1 MNTFLIRSFKKA
13 FLLLFSIFLYSSS
26 FAQLPKSVTKQSEAA
41 IKAAADAQKKL
52 LEDAEKI
59 KKSLAYKVIDFF
71 KFKSNV
77 RKNQQKRTLELIDS
91 LGILDSINVSADNIK
106 FLIDAL
112 SKVENQHY
120 DTLLNLINGLK
131 IKPDGSV
138 VTDAPDNA
146 INSSNKP
153 VTDSEIDEL
162 TNKMLPLVAKEGS
175 QPVNAKA
182 KNEKIAELKK
192 VLQQLGTI
200 RETKD
205 TANGLIKRFTLVTSN
220 KVKVLGFLNYN
231 SQPEQEYNYDN
242 YDNII
247 YNGLF
252 VDGRT
257 GNFKNLN
264 GWDNS
269 QTLASLT
276 QIGFTPIVNVIF
288 SNKDEFST
296 ILLNKS
302 NQDLFFKNTL
312 YVMNL
317 HQSNGVCLQIDQP
330 DPMLKNELSEFIKA
344 FSAKIKSVNKEYE
357 VYLILPNAKINAPF
371 DLANF
376 DNFIDFYIINF
387 YNPTDFKIPGPIASI
402 KGKDLSSIESTVSYY
417 SNMNIEPSKLILGL
431 GYQGTRWSYSA
442 SSRSFKFSQ
451 QLTYSEIRRN
461 YLWPVIYDEENGTAT
476 MDSVNKKGSLER
488 RIYFEDENS
497 LAKKYDFVLENGL
510 GGVALYS
517 VGFDEGYG
525 ELNDM
530 MFYKFG
536 KIDTI
541 PISDSAISKFD
552 LGKISF
558 FKKMALK
565 YKLYAYI
572 LDHPCEI
579 CFENIDDKKLK
590 SSLDLAIQIL
600 GYDTLARKKQTTT
613 FVVANDSLNTNI
625 TYLAILI
632 LIICLLLTYLLFL
645 RIKNKENTKANKH
658 QKILPL
664 FILIFWY
671 CFLIVMFLALFTNDT
686 IPWFGQSSQNQED
699 IANAKDST
707 KTKSNKKNTSLAAVY
722 QKVSTQ
728 KRKSQSNFNKI
739 KNLPRTA
746 QRIMTRR
753 LLYGSTKSSPIEEE
767 NNNSALSTADSLDIK
782 ASLLCVKSSDNS
794 CINMPFKTLLIIISL
809 GVLVGIVLGFLII
822 KNLLNKVDVP

>member
-1 MNTFLIRSFKKA
+1 MNSFLRKFLKITFLLFVCLSIYTSSKA
-13 FLLLFSIFLYSSS
+13 
-26 FAQLPKSVTKQSEAA
+26 QVPKVDTKQSAAA

-52 LEDAEKI
+52 IADAEKI
-59 KKSLAYKVIDFF
+59 KKSLVFKIADFF

-77 RKNQQKRTLELIDS
+77 RNNQKKRTLELIES
-91 LGILDSINVSADNIK
+91 LGIQDSINVSAENIK
-106 FLIDAL
+106 FLIEAL
-112 SKVENQHY
+112 SKVENQHF
-120 DTLLNLINGLK
+120 DTLLSLINGLK
-131 IKPDGSV
+131 IKPEGAV
-138 VTDAPDNA
+138 VTDSPDNPV
-146 INSSNKP
+146 NSSNKP

-162 TNKMLPLVAKEGS
+162 TNKMLPLVAKEGAK
-175 QPVNAKA
+175 PVDVKG
-182 KNEKIAELKK
+182 KNEKVAELKK

-200 RETKD
+200 IESKD
-205 TANGLIKRFTLVTSN
+205 SAKGIIKRFTLITSN

-231 SQPEQEYNYDN
+231 SQPDQNYNYDN
-242 YDNII
+242 FDNII

-252 VDGRT
+252 VDGKT

-269 QTLASLT
+269 TTLSSLT
-276 QIGFTPIVNVIF
+276 QTGFNPIVNVIF
-288 SNKDEFST
+288 SNKEDFSA

-317 HQSNGVCLQIDQP
+317 HNTNGVCLQIDQP

-344 FSAKIKSVNKEYE
+344 FSTKIKTAKKEYQI
-357 VYLILPNAKINAPF
+357 YLMLPNAKINAPF

-376 DNFIDFYIINF
+376 NEFIDFYILNF
-387 YNPTDFKIPGPIASI
+387 YNPTELKIPGSIASI

-417 SNMNIEPSKLILGL
+417 SNMNIESSKLILGL

-451 QLTYSEIRRN
+451 QLTYSEIRKN
-461 YLWPVIYDEENGTAT
+461 YLWPVIYDDENGTAI

-497 LAKKYDFVLENGL
+497 LSKKYDFVLENSL

-530 MFYKFG
+530 IFYKFG

-541 PISDSAISKFD
+541 PINDSIILKFE
-552 LGKISF
+552 LEKISF
-558 FKKMALK
+558 FKKIALK
-565 YKLYAYI
+565 YKLYSYI

-579 CFENIDDKKLK
+579 CFENIEDLKLK
-590 SSLDLAIQIL
+590 SSLDLAVQLL
-600 GYDTLARKKQTTT
+600 GFDTLARKQQITTYT
-613 FVVANDSLNTNI
+613 VANDSLNKNI

-632 LIICLLLTYLLFL
+632 LIISLLLTYLLFL
-645 RIKNKENTKANKH
+645 RIKNKENTSASKN

-671 CFLIVMFLALFTNDT
+671 SFLIVMFLALFTNDT
-686 IPWFGQSSQNQED
+686 IPWFGQSSQSQQD
-699 IANAKDST
+699 IATSKDST
-707 KTKSNKKNTSLAAVY
+707 KTPKKNTNLASIY
-722 QKVSTQ
+722 QKVSTE
-728 KRKSQSNFNKI
+728 KRKSLSAVNKI

-746 QRIMTRR
+746 QRIMTRK
-753 LLYGSTKSSPIEEE
+753 LLYGSNKSTTIEEE
-767 NNNSALSTADSLDIK
+767 NNNSVLTTADSLDIK
-782 ASLLCVKSSDNS
+782 ARLLCVKSTETS
-794 CINMPFKTLLIIISL
+794 CINMPFKTLLIIISF
-809 GVLVGIVLGFLII
+809 GVLVGIILGFLII

>member
-1 MNTFLIRSFKKA
+1 MNTFTIRLLKKI
-13 FLLLFSIFLYSSS
+13 FLLFFCILIYNSSY
-26 FAQLPKSVTKQSEAA
+26 AQVPTSATKQSDAA
-41 IKAAADAQKKL
+41 AKAAADAQKQL

-59 KKSLAYKVIDFF
+59 KKSLAFKVADFF

-77 RKNQQKRTLELIDS
+77 RKNQKKRTLDLIDS
-91 LGILDSINVSADNIK
+91 LGIQDSINVSAENIK
-106 FLIDAL
+106 FLIVAL
-112 SKVENQHY
+112 SKVENQHF
-120 DTLLNLINGLK
+120 DTLLSLINGLK
-131 IKPDGSV
+131 LKPDGTV
-138 VTDAPDNA
+138 VTDSPDNPV
-146 INSSNKP
+146 NSSNKP

-162 TNKMLPLVAKEGS
+162 TNKMLPLVAEEGA
-175 QPVNAKA
+175 QPVDVKA
-182 KNEKIAELKK
+182 KNEKVAELKK
-192 VLQQLGTI
+192 VLQQLGTVI
-200 RETKD
+200 ESKD
-205 TANGLIKRFTLVTSN
+205 SANGLIKRFTLITTN

-231 SQPEQEYNYDN
+231 SQPQQDYNYDN
-242 YDNII
+242 FDNII

-252 VDGRT
+252 VDGKT

-269 QTLASLT
+269 PTLSSLT
-276 QIGFTPIVNVIF
+276 QTGFNPIVNVIF
-288 SNKDEFST
+288 SNKEDFAA

-317 HQSNGVCLQIDQP
+317 HNTNGVCLQIDQP

-344 FSAKIKSVNKEYE
+344 FSTKIKTAKKEYQI
-357 VYLILPNAKINAPF
+357 YLILPNAKINAPF

-376 DNFIDFYIINF
+376 NEFIDFYILNF
-387 YNPTDFKIPGPIASI
+387 YNPTELKIPGSIASI

-451 QLTYSEIRRN
+451 QLTYSEIRKN
-461 YLWPVIYDEENGTAT
+461 YLWPVIYDDENGTAI

-497 LAKKYDFVLENGL
+497 LSKKYDFVLENGL

-517 VGFDEGYG
+517 LGFDEGYG

-530 MFYKFG
+530 IFYKFG

-541 PISDSAISKFD
+541 PINDSVISKFD

-558 FKKMALK
+558 FKKIALK
-565 YKLYAYI
+565 YKLYSYI

-579 CFENIDDKKLK
+579 CFENIEDLKLR
-590 SSLDLAIQIL
+590 SSLDLAVELL
-600 GYDTLARKKQTTT
+600 GFDTLARKKQITTYT
-613 FVVANDSLNTNI
+613 VANDSLNKNI

-632 LIICLLLTYLLFL
+632 LIISLLLTYLLFL
-645 RIKNKENTKANKH
+645 RIKNKENTSASKN

-671 CFLIVMFLALFTNDT
+671 SFLIVMFLVLFTNDT
-686 IPWFGQSSQNQED
+686 IPWFGQSSQSEQD
-699 IANAKDST
+699 IATAKDST
-707 KTKSNKKNTSLAAVY
+707 KSPKKKTNLASIY
-722 QKVSTQ
+722 QKVSTE
-728 KRKSQSNFNKI
+728 KRKSLSAVNKI

-746 QRIMTRR
+746 QRLMTRK
-753 LLYGSTKSSPIEEE
+753 LLYGSNKSTANEEE
-767 NNNSALSTADSLDIK
+767 DNNSALTTADSLDIK
-782 ASLLCVKSSDNS
+782 AKLLCVKSSDTS
-794 CINMPFKTLLIIISL
+794 CINMPFKTLLIIISF
-809 GVLVGIVLGFLII
+809 GVLVGIILGFLII

>member
-1 MNTFLIRSFKKA
+1 MNTFLIRLLKKT
-13 FLLLFSIFLYSSS
+13 FLLFICVFLYNSS
-26 FAQLPKSVTKQSEAA
+26 FAQTPKTVTKQSEAA
-41 IKAAADAQKKL
+41 TKAAADAQKKL

-59 KKSLAYKVIDFF
+59 KKSLAFKVIDFF

-91 LGILDSINVSADNIK
+91 LGILDSINVSANNIK

-120 DTLLNLINGLK
+120 DTLLSLINGLK
-131 IKPDGSV
+131 IKPDGPV

-162 TNKMLPLVAKEGS
+162 TNKMLPLVAKEGA
-175 QPVNAKA
+175 QPVDSKA

-192 VLQQLGTI
+192 VVQQLGTVI
-200 RETKD
+200 ESKD
-205 TANGLIKRFTLVTSN
+205 SVNGIIKRYTLITSN

-231 SQPEQEYNYDN
+231 SQPDQDYNYDN
-242 YDNII
+242 FDNII
-247 YNGLF
+247 YNGIF
-252 VDGRT
+252 VDGKT

-269 QTLASLT
+269 PVLTSLT

-312 YVMNL
+312 YIMNL
-317 HQSNGVCLQIDQP
+317 HRSNGVCLQIDQS
-330 DPMLKNELSEFIKA
+330 DPMLKNELTEFIKA
-344 FSAKIKSVNKEYE
+344 FSTKIKAANKAYE

-371 DLANF
+371 ELANF
-376 DNFIDFYIINF
+376 DDFIDYYILNF
-387 YNPTDFKIPGPIASI
+387 YTPTEFKIPGPLATI

-417 SNMNIEPSKLILGL
+417 SNMNIEPGKFILGL

-476 MDSVNKKGSLER
+476 MDSINKKGSLER

-497 LAKKYDFVLENGL
+497 LSKKYDFVLENGL

-541 PISDSAISKFD
+541 PISDSVISKVD

-558 FKKMALK
+558 FKKMGLK
-565 YKLYAYI
+565 YKLYGYI

-579 CFENIDDKKLK
+579 CFDNIEDKKLK
-590 SSLDLAIQIL
+590 SSLDLAIKIL
-600 GYDTLARKKQTTT
+600 GYDTLARKRQTTT
-613 FVVANDSLNTNI
+613 FVVANDSLNKNI

-632 LIICLLLTYLLFL
+632 LIISLILTYLLFL

-671 CFLIVMFLALFTNDT
+671 CFLIVMFLALFTSDT
-686 IPWFGQSSQNQED
+686 IPWFGQSSKNQEE
-699 IANAKDST
+699 IANAKDS
-707 KTKSNKKNTSLAAVY
+707 TKSNKKNTSLAAVY
-722 QKVSTQ
+722 QKVSSE
-728 KRKSQSNFNKI
+728 KRKSQSAVNKI

-746 QRIMTRR
+746 QRIMTRK
-753 LLYGSTKSSPIEEE
+753 LLYGSTKSTPIEEE
-767 NNNSALSTADSLDIK
+767 NNNSELSTADSLDIK
-782 ASLLCVKSSDNS
+782 ASLLCEKSSNNS
-794 CINMPFKTLLIIISL
+794 CINMPFKTLLIIISF